1 MVNEQRPEKRKGGEQ
16 TDRDRQTETERE
28 TDRQRR
34 EKRRV
39 VNRDRQE
46 K

>member
-16 TDRDRQTETERE
+16 TGRDRQTETERE